1 MQILHWLPSIASESP
16 KVATFSPL
24 AKKNR
29 LQDRRIGSIV
39 LHNERG
45 LKRRRSKRVE
55 RIKLCCKSLNLF
67 YFFQGKDIPKNW
79 SHHTFHLKRLAS
91 FQRRQSS
98 VHSMKMKSG
107 EIAQGLGVAHM
118 ADSATTYVGSK
129 ILPITDVTTQPSA
142 ANCNDQCSKECTK
155 EKANGRKTKAISR
168 MKELLRWAAAAA
180 KAEKG
185 GKYIGRKVMHLRNKS
200 ALKTVP
206 DYDQLSNE
214 SSKIGFRWDMES
226 RSTVSS
232 AYSAFSDAI
241 SMTYSMRINDQV
253 FASAAA
259 SVNSTPLHAR
269 TRNRSG
275 RGNWITTDSEFVVL
289 EL

>member
-1 MQILHWLPSIASESP
+1 MQILDWLPNIASESP

-24 AKKNR
+24 VKKKG

-45 LKRRRSKRVE
+45 LKRRRLKRVE
-55 RIKLCCKSLNLF
+55 RVKLCCKSLNIF
-67 YFFQGKDIPKNW
+67 YFLQGKDIPKTW
-79 SHHTFHLKRLAS
+79 SHRTFHLKRLTS
-91 FQRRQSS
+91 FRRRQNS
-98 VHSMKMKSG
+98 VPSMKMKSE
-107 EIAQGLGVAHM
+107 EIVLRLSVAHM
-118 ADSATTYVGSK
+118 ADSTATTYVGRK
-129 ILPITDVTTQPSA
+129 ILPVTDITQSSA
-142 ANCNDQCSKECTK
+142 ANCDDRRSNGCSN

-168 MKELLRWAAAAA
+168 MKELLRWATAAA

-200 ALKTVP
+200 LILKTVP
-206 DYDQLSNE
+206 DYDPLSDE
-214 SSKIGFRWDMES
+214 PPKIDFRWDMES
-226 RSTVSS
+226 CSTAS
-232 AYSAFSDAI
+232 SDAI
-241 SMTYSMRINDQV
+241 STTYSMRINDQKV

-269 TRNRSG
+269 DRSC
-275 RGNWITTDSEFVVL
+275 RGNWITADSEFVVL

>member
-1 MQILHWLPSIASESP
+1 MQILHWLPNIASESP

-24 AKKNR
+24 VKKKG

-39 LHNERG
+39 LHNDRG
-45 LKRRRSKRVE
+45 LKRRRLKRVE
-55 RIKLCCKSLNLF
+55 RVKLCCKSLNIF
-67 YFFQGKDIPKNW
+67 YFLQGKDIPKTW

-91 FQRRQSS
+91 FRRKQYS
-98 VHSMKMKSG
+98 VPSMKMKSE
-107 EIAQGLGVAHM
+107 EIMLRLSVAHM
-118 ADSATTYVGSK
+118 ADSTATTYVGRK
-129 ILPITDVTTQPSA
+129 ILPITDITQSSA
-142 ANCNDQCSKECTK
+142 ANCNDRRSINGCSN

-168 MKELLRWAAAAA
+168 MKELLRWATAAA

-185 GKYIGRKVMHLRNKS
+185 GKYIGRKAMHLRNKS
-200 ALKTVP
+200 ILKTVP
-206 DYDQLSNE
+206 DYDQLSDE
-214 SSKIGFRWDMES
+214 PPKIALRWDMES
-226 RSTVSS
+226 CSTASS
-232 AYSAFSDAI
+232 DGI
-241 SMTYSMRINDQV
+241 STTYSMGINEKV

-269 TRNRSG
+269 DRSC